1 MFTKFEVY
9 DMEHPNAAAVL
20 EAYDFP
26 KDATESDIVA
36 RIFKMC

>member
-9 DMEHPNAAAVL
+9 DMEHPNAAIL
-20 EAYDFP
+20 ETYDFP
-26 KDATESDIVA
+26 KNATESDIVA